1 MVDASGAGGR
11 CYTAQTP
18 NFSKGLLM
26 NYVLTF
32 YEVSAVIAALVLLPY
47 VDRFFAIA
55 KASSAASTNQPRD
68 QATALIVMLV
78 TILVPV
84 VNTLF
89 VLHAVDC
96 YFRYPEA
103 K

>member
-1 MVDASGAGGR
+1 
-11 CYTAQTP
+11 
-18 NFSKGLLM
+18 M

-55 KASSAASTNQPRD
+55 KASSSASTNQPRD
-68 QATALIVMLV
+68 QATVLIVMLV

-96 YFRYPEA
+96 YLRYPEA
-103 K
+103 E